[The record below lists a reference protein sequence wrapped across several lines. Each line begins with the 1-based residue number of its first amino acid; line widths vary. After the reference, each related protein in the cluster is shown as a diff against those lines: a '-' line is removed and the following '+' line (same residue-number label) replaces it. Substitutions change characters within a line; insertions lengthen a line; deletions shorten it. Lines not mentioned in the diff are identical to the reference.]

1 MAWVRK
7 APSGKWQAR
16 WRDPGGRERV
26 RTFRLKGEAEK
37 FLSTIEAAKVRGSYV
52 DPSLGR
58 VSFGAYTEEF
68 LASAV
73 DLRPSTRAT
82 YETEYRLYLKPA
94 LGSVPIASVRP
105 QDLRALVADLTDRGV
120 GARTVQLTHQ
130 VASRVLRQA
139 VEDGLIPANPAS
151 RVKTPSTQRRAIR
164 ILTLEEVEALA
175 DAFDPRYRVL
185 VLLGAYA
192 GLRFGE
198 ASALRTPHLR
208 LLERRIEISE
218 GSSEVN
224 GKLYV
229 RPLKTKESRRVVTIP
244 AFLADELGQHLERYA
259 HSDLVF
265 PASSGG
271 PLRRTN
277 FVNRFWAPAVKAA
290 GISPAPTF
298 HHLRHTAA
306 ALAIAE
312 GAHPKAIQARL
323 GHASITTTLNLYGHL
338 FPSLDVE
345 LTERLDDV
353 RAEALAARLR
363 HAAEANVIQIE
374 AAKR

>member
-1 MAWVRK
+1 M
-7 APSGKWQAR
+7 
-16 WRDPGGRERV
+16 
-26 RTFRLKGEAEK
+26 
-37 FLSTIEAAKVRGSYV
+37 
-52 DPSLGR
+52 
-58 VSFGAYTEEF
+58 
-68 LASAV
+68 

-94 LGSVPIASVRP
+94 IGSVPIASVRP
-105 QDLRALVADLTDRGV
+105 ADLRRLVAELTERGV

-151 RVKTPSTQRRAIR
+151 RVKTPSTERRAIR
-164 ILTLEEVEALA
+164 ILSIEEVEALA
-175 DAFDPRYRVL
+175 DAIDRRYSTL

-198 ASALRTPHLR
+198 ASALRLPHLR
-208 LLERRIEISE
+208 LLERRIEIAE
-218 GSSEVN
+218 GSSEVR
-224 GKLYV
+224 GKVYLG
-229 RPLKTKESRRVVTIP
+229 PLKTKESRRVVTIP
-244 AFLADELGQHLERYA
+244 AFLADELGTHLATTRDPKG
-259 HSDLVF
+259 SDLVF
-265 PASSGG
+265 PAPEGG

-277 FVNRFWAPAVKAA
+277 FRRRFWAPAVEAA

-306 ALAIAE
+306 ALAIAQ

-345 LTERLDDV
+345 LAERLDDV
-353 RAEALAARLR
+353 RAARLR
-363 HAAEANVIQIE
+363 HVETADVVEIE
-374 AAKR
+374 TAKR

>member
-26 RTFRLKGEAEK
+26 RTFRLKGEADK

-58 VSFGAYTEEF
+58 VTFGAYTEEF

-94 LGSVPIASVRP
+94 LASVPIASVRP
-105 QDLRALVADLTDRGV
+105 QDLRKLVADLTDRGI
-120 GARTVQLTHQ
+120 GARTVQLTDQ

-139 VEDGLIPANPAS
+139 LEDGLIPANPAS
-151 RVKTPSTQRRAIR
+151 RVKTPNTERRAVR
-164 ILTLEEVEALA
+164 ILSVEEVEALA
-175 DAFDPRYRVL
+175 DAFDARYRAL

-198 ASALRTPHLR
+198 VSALRTPHLR

-218 GSSEVN
+218 GASEVN
-224 GKLYV
+224 GKSYV
-229 RPLKTKESRRVVTIP
+229 GPLKTKESRRVVTIP
-244 AFLADELGQHLERYA
+244 AFLTDELATLVRTDT
-259 HSDLVF
+259 DLVF
-265 PASSGG
+265 PAPEGG
-271 PLRRTN
+271 QLRRTN
-277 FVNRFWAPAVKAA
+277 FGRRFWAPAVERAD
-290 GISPAPTF
+290 ISPTPTF

-306 ALAIAE
+306 ALAISE

-323 GHASITTTLNLYGHL
+323 GHASITTTLNQYGHL

-345 LTERLDDV
+345 LAERLDDL
-353 RAEALAARLR
+353 RADAIAARLR
-363 HAAEANVIQIE
+363 QADGPAVVQIDAA
-374 AAKR
+374 RR